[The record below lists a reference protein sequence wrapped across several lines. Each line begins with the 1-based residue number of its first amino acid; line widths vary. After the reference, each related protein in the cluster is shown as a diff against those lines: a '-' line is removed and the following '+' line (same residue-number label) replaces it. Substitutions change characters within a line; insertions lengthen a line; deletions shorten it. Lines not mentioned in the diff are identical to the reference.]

1 MVNERIRVDGMV
13 GESRM
18 TGAAREMTGAAREM
32 SRALQEYHAE
42 RHINNPSVIWAPAAA
57 NSSRLWCTPVR

>member
-13 GESRM
+13 GESR
-18 TGAAREMTGAAREM
+18 MTGAAREM